1 MLPGHKGYIKT
12 SVIYVTYN
20 DAVSNEI
27 LNTLSLKYK
36 VLSFARSKVVK
47 ELYYVEVEGNVKE
60 DMEEFLR
67 NRTIWY
73 KVDVLEFK

>member
-20 DAVSNEI
+20 DAISNEI

-60 DMEEFLR
+60 GMEEFLR